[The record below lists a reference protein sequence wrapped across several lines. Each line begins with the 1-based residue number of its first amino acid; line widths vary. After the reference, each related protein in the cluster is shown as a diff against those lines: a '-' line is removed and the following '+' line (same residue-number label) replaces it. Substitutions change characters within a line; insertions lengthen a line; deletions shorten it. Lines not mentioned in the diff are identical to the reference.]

1 MEKVYC
7 YLEKHNMISTNEKV
21 IVGVSGGADSLCL
34 LFVLLEYRKKVP
46 FTLLAVHVEH
56 GIRGEESL
64 ADAAFVERIC
74 RENGIWFTCIS
85 CDVPRLAGEQKIS
98 MEEAA
103 RLARYQAFEKVR
115 KEQQA
120 DKIAVAHNQN
130 DQAETILFRM
140 ARGTGI
146 TGAGGIRPVN
156 GCIIRPLLACS
167 RKEIECYLKE
177 RKIHWREDASNADTE
192 YTRNSLRHH
201 VIPVLECEVN
211 EKAVAHLASLAEEMQ
226 QVQAYM
232 EEQAQQQAEQ
242 FLARRGARQWIL
254 DIRLLKDTKS
264 ILQPYLFRE
273 ALRRAECPM
282 KDVGRVHMEAI
293 GALAEGQSG
302 RRVVLPG
309 GYQVQREFGQLVF
322 GAKDEETD
330 ERAKMNG
337 EDSGVPVR
345 IPGEIETLQGRF
357 VFRVFP
363 YENQNISQ
371 KTYTKWLDYGKINTD
386 MLLRTRRAGDFLTV
400 NAKGGTKK
408 LKRYFIEE
416 KIPAA
421 ARENIPLLASGSEI
435 LWVVGYR
442 INEAY
447 KVTPQ
452 TKWILEIQ
460 KMGDYYGREN
470 QCIDSGRGSGQTN

>member
-130 DQAETILFRM
+130 DQAETVLFRM

-177 RKIHWREDASNADTE
+177 RKIHWCEDASNADTE

-201 VIPVLECEVN
+201 VIPVLEREVN

-273 ALRRAECPM
+273 ALRRAGCPM

-293 GALAEGQSG
+293 GALAEG
-302 RRVVLPG
+302 
-309 GYQVQREFGQLVF
+309 
-322 GAKDEETD
+322 
-330 ERAKMNG
+330 
-337 EDSGVPVR
+337 
-345 IPGEIETLQGRF
+345 
-357 VFRVFP
+357 
-363 YENQNISQ
+363 
-371 KTYTKWLDYGKINTD
+371 
-386 MLLRTRRAGDFLTV
+386 
-400 NAKGGTKK
+400 
-408 LKRYFIEE
+408 
-416 KIPAA
+416 
-421 ARENIPLLASGSEI
+421 
-435 LWVVGYR
+435 
-442 INEAY
+442 
-447 KVTPQ
+447 
-452 TKWILEIQ
+452 
-460 KMGDYYGREN
+460 
-470 QCIDSGRGSGQTN
+470 